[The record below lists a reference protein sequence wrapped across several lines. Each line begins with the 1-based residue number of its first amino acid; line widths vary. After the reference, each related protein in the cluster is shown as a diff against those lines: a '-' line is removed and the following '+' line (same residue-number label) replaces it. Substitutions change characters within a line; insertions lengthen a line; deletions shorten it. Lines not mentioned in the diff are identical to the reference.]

1 MTWLLV
7 ICWLKCFM
15 NEGFRGNWAK
25 HCKKYLKFMVKKTGK
40 CYFNT
45 VKKLLFKKKKCNPNL
60 DGKSNVF
67 YLEKSI

>member
-1 MTWLLV
+1 MKVLGETELNTV
-7 ICWLKCFM
+7 
-15 NEGFRGNWAK
+15 
-25 HCKKYLKFMVKKTGK
+25 KKYLKFMVKKTGK